1 MMILVKQKYSS
12 DHLVSCLPQKEAR
25 HRCGPVLHPAGFA
38 LFKRT
43 SVGFFLFDLF
53 VNLTW

>member
-43 SVGFFLFDLF
+43 VTIGGFFSL
-53 VNLTW
+53 